1 MGSQQETLLKDLLIN
16 ILKENFKMIPGL
28 SFNPK
33 TLTELATPFDCLI
46 TMHSCS
52 LKIILLFH
60 ICVQVGVYLG
70 PLGADG

>member
-1 MGSQQETLLKDLLIN
+1 
-16 ILKENFKMIPGL
+16 MIPGL

-60 ICVQVGVYLG
+60 IYAQVDVDLG